1 MSGAKLK
8 VQVEFYASIRGVFQE
23 KERTIEL
30 GNPATV
36 RDALNLVCNT
46 YEKRSRILDKSGQIK
61 PDINI
66 LKNGRH
72 TKFLEG
78 IETPLEDGD
87 RIAIFPPVHGG

>member
-8 VQVEFYASIRGVFQE
+8 VKIEFYASIRGTFQE

-30 GNPATV
+30 ENSATV

-46 YEKRSRILDKSGQIK
+46 YEKRSRIFDQSGQLK

-72 TKFLEG
+72 TKFLAG
-78 IETPLEDGD
+78 IETPLEEGD
-87 RIAIFPPVHGG
+87 RVAIFPPVHGG

>member
-1 MSGAKLK
+1 MNDGKLRVK
-8 VQVEFYASIRGVFQE
+8 VEFYASIRGVFQE
-23 KERTIEL
+23 KERLVEL
-30 GNPATV
+30 EHLTTV

-46 YEKRSRILDKSGQIK
+46 YEKRSRIFDQSGEIK

-72 TKFLEG
+72 TKFLDG
-78 IETPLEDGD
+78 IETLLEDGD